1 MTYTELDLAQVERR
15 ILAAERC
22 LARQKEVLKRH
33 IDAELPTDIPL
44 QQLAEFEVTLFDLNR
59 RRKYIRD
66 EIAATNTQ
74 QLMEL
79 FWAFPARQSAGGD
92 HPTTTPHAPAQ
103 NTQRSNSYAAS

>member
-1 MTYTELDLAQVERR
+1 MAYTELDLAQVERR
-15 ILAAERC
+15 VLAVERC

-59 RRKYIRD
+59 RRKHIRD
-66 EIAATNTQ
+66 EIAAANTQ

-79 FWAFPARQSAGGD
+79 FWAFPGRESSGGD
-92 HPTTTPHAPAQ
+92 RATSTLARAQ
-103 NTQRSNSYAAS
+103 TTQRSNSYAAS